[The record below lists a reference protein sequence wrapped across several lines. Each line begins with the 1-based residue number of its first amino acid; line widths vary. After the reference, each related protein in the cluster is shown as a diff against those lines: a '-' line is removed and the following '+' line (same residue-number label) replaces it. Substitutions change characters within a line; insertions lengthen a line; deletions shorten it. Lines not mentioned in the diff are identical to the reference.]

1 MSSGS
6 TLWVGALT
14 VFAIVTGACTATQ
27 PDGPVAL
34 RTEPRPLVCPAARIG
49 GILVA
54 DPSFGLGFAGN
65 GYEYGVVW
73 PDGYSARREHGV
85 VVLLD
90 AAGDVVA
97 REGDRMVAGGTET
110 DDGVGHPCFGIQVEP
125 SPS

>member
-1 MSSGS
+1 
-6 TLWVGALT
+6 
-14 VFAIVTGACTATQ
+14 
-27 PDGPVAL
+27 VAL

-49 GILVA
+49 GTLVA
-54 DPSFGLGFAGN
+54 DPRFELGFAGN

-73 PDGYSARREHGV
+73 PHGYSARREHGV
-85 VVLLD
+85 VVLID

-125 SPS
+125 SRS